1 VIEAPSVHPS
11 KSSSDR
17 TLRIEQTNW
26 MENRDRS
33 SEKRP
38 IPKRGRLLVSKAAT
52 TAASR
57 DGSTSQEA
65 RATDIWVKCP
75 GCKEIAFR
83 KEVERNLNVCLKCGY
98 QLRLTVEQRLAITVD
113 RGSWRELFADLEIGD
128 PLEFVDSRPYRQR
141 LEAARRSSGRN
152 DAVVTGIGKIEGRAA
167 AIAVMDFN
175 FMGGSMGVVVG
186 EKLARL
192 IGHGLKWRLPVIA
205 FSSSGGARMQEGT
218 LSLMQMAKVAAA
230 LSRLHDARIPYI
242 SVLCD
247 PTTGGVA
254 ASFASLGDLNIAE
267 PGAVIGFAGRRVIE
281 QTTNQQLPDGF
292 QTAEFLLRHGML
304 DAIVPRHRMR
314 AALAQLLAMLAPR
327 RSHRRL
333 RS

>member
-1 VIEAPSVHPS
+1 
-11 KSSSDR
+11 
-17 TLRIEQTNW
+17 
-26 MENRDRS
+26 MENRDS
-33 SEKRP
+33 TNDKRP
-38 IPKRGRLLVSKAAT
+38 ARNRSRSLVSQTATPPALNDSSTNQEVGAA
-52 TAASR
+52 
-57 DGSTSQEA
+57 
-65 RATDIWVKCP
+65 DIWVKCP

-113 RGSWRELFADLEIGD
+113 RGSWRELFADLAIGD

-141 LEAARRSSGRN
+141 LEAARRISGRN
-152 DAVVTGIGKIEGRAA
+152 DALVAGIGKIEGRAA

-192 IGHGLKWRLPVIA
+192 ISYGLARRLPVIV

-230 LSRLHDARIPYI
+230 LARLHDARIPYI

-267 PGAVIGFAGRRVIE
+267 PGAVIGFAGPRVIE
-281 QTTNQQLPDGF
+281 QTTKQQLPEGF

-314 AALAQLLAMLAPR
+314 ATLAQLLSMLAPNRPHKR
-327 RSHRRL
+327 RR
-333 RS
+333 

>member
-1 VIEAPSVHPS
+1 MPSQEPKPLLREIMQLTTHEKGPPRNRRSLTSRKAEAPLSP
-11 KSSSDR
+11 
-17 TLRIEQTNW
+17 
-26 MENRDRS
+26 
-33 SEKRP
+33 P
-38 IPKRGRLLVSKAAT
+38 
-52 TAASR
+52 
-57 DGSTSQEA
+57 DGNTGQEA
-65 RATDIWVKCP
+65 RTADIWVKCP

-83 KEVERNLNVCLKCGY
+83 KEIERNLNVCLKCGY
-98 QLRLTVEQRLAITVD
+98 HLRLTVEQRLAITVD
-113 RGSWRELFADLEIGD
+113 RGSWRELFADLAIGD
-128 PLEFVDSRPYRQR
+128 PLEFVDSRPYRER
-141 LEAARRSSGRN
+141 LEAARRTNGRN
-152 DAVVTGIGKIEGRAA
+152 DAVVTGVGKIEGRAA
-167 AIAVMDFN
+167 AVAVMDFN

-192 IGHGLKWRLPVIA
+192 VRHGLRQRLAVIT

-230 LSRLHDARIPYI
+230 LAQLRDARIAYV

-254 ASFASLGDLNIAE
+254 ASFASLGDLNLAE

-281 QTTNQQLPDGF
+281 QTTSQQLPEGF

-314 AALAQLLAMLAPR
+314 TTLSQLLAMLASR
-327 RSHRRL
+327 RSVVSRK
-333 RS
+333 